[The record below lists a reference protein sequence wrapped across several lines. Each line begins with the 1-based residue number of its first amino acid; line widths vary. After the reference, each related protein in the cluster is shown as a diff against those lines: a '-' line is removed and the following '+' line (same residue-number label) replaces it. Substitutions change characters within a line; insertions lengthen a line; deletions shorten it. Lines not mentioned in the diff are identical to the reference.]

1 MRLQSLI
8 AMLSEFP
15 MIHLVR
21 SPSHSDSRAQSSAP
35 NPIAPSGSVVRLF
48 PKSTLQSLE
57 DEDCCDDGV
66 DDTTNDITND
76 ITNDT
81 MASRALVVLENLG
94 ESYPVE
100 TSNTD
105 IPDIRNDAVSSTADN
120 NTADNNTAGSN
131 TAVTPALMSPSMQEM
146 YQYLTVQKVTFDSP
160 ALKTT
165 VLETPQ
171 PLPADTK
178 FLYAYPQ
185 QFLQAPSLPV
195 RARHRLPALPF
206 LEMGSGLLAFTIV
219 SGVVIADGLKQ
230 AKNTPAPGKKAA
242 PISSLQT
249 DRAKRSTSVN
259 VAMSDMEILK
269 SGRTLPLPANAGG
282 APLGSSMTTL
292 TPAQMSQLA
301 MQQAIAASQVGQV
314 VEPPT
319 SIIPPLKTFT
329 PPQTANPAP
338 VQQPREEEVKPQ
350 RPQPPISMTPPPQ
363 VRSMPIVQESIVPM
377 PIVQESIAPKLPVP
391 QIPSGRSVDVPVQ
404 PPVAVTEPSPV
415 PTPTPMSPTVQQPT
429 VQQSMVPTS
438 TETPAANVPIL
449 NVPILEGAPR
459 QMQSEQPEA
468 LPTRTTQ
475 EKAMVPEA
483 PLTLTPRVLSSM
495 RPAIQEEVV
504 TPKAATPTVKLEVEP
519 KDLVFNREASVN

>member
-35 NPIAPSGSVVRLF
+35 NSIAPSGSVVRLF
-48 PKSTLQSLE
+48 PKSTLQPFE
-57 DEDCCDDGV
+57 DEDGVDDGV
-66 DDTTNDITND
+66 DNTTNDT
-76 ITNDT
+76 TNDT

-105 IPDIRNDAVSSTADN
+105 IRNDAVSSTAG
-120 NTADNNTAGSN
+120 NNTAGNN
-131 TAVTPALMSPSMQEM
+131 TAVAPALMSPSMQEM

-195 RARHRLPALPF
+195 RTRHRLPALPF

-219 SGVVIADGLKQ
+219 SGVVVVDGLKQ

-242 PISSLQT
+242 PISNLQT
-249 DRAKRSTSVN
+249 DRAKRSTPVS

-301 MQQAIAASQVGQV
+301 MQQAIAASQLGQV
-314 VEPPT
+314 VEPPA
-319 SIIPPLKTFT
+319 SIIPPLKTFA

-338 VQQPREEEVKPQ
+338 VQQPRAEEVKPQ
-350 RPQPPISMTPPPQ
+350 LPQPPISMTPPPQ
-363 VRSMPIVQESIVPM
+363 VRSVPIVQEP
-377 PIVQESIAPKLPVP
+377 IAPKLPVP
-391 QIPSGRSVDVPVQ
+391 QIPSGRSADVPIQ

-415 PTPTPMSPTVQQPT
+415 PTPTPMSPTVQQ
-429 VQQSMVPTS
+429 SMVPTPS
-438 TETPAANVPIL
+438 ETPAANVPIL
-449 NVPILEGAPR
+449 EVAPR

-495 RPAIQEEVV
+495 RPEIQEDVV
-504 TPKAATPTVKLEVEP
+504 APKAPMPTVKLEVTPKPEKAFEP

>member
-48 PKSTLQSLE
+48 PKSTLQPLE
-57 DEDCCDDGV
+57 NQEGCDAVNGAVNDSV
-66 DDTTNDITND
+66 NDSVNDTTNDM
-76 ITNDT
+76 TNDT
-81 MASRALVVLENLG
+81 LASRALVVLEDLG
-94 ESYPVE
+94 ETYPIE
-100 TSNTD
+100 TSS
-105 IPDIRNDAVSSTADN
+105 PAVAP
-120 NTADNNTAGSN
+120 
-131 TAVTPALMSPSMQEM
+131 VMMSPSMEEM

-185 QFLQAPSLPV
+185 QFLQAPALPV
-195 RARHRLPALPF
+195 RSQHRLPALPF

-219 SGVVIADGLKQ
+219 SGVVVADGLKQ

-242 PISSLQT
+242 PISSIQT
-249 DRAKRSTSVN
+249 DRAKRSTPVS

-269 SGRTLPLPANAGG
+269 SGRTLPLPANAVS
-282 APLGSSMTTL
+282 APLGSGTSL

-301 MQQAIAASQVGQV
+301 MQQAIAASQIGQG
-314 VEPPT
+314 VEPPP
-319 SIIPPLKTFT
+319 SIIPPLKTFA
-329 PPQTANPAP
+329 PPQTAGPVNPAP
-338 VQQPREEEVKPQ
+338 VQQPREEAVK
-350 RPQPPISMTPPPQ
+350 PQPPISMTPPPP
-363 VRSMPIVQESIVPM
+363 VRSV

-391 QIPSGRSVDVPVQ
+391 QIPISRSSDVPVP

-415 PTPTPMSPTVQQPT
+415 PTPTPMSPTVQQ
-429 VQQSMVPTS
+429 SMVPTS
-438 TETPAANVPIL
+438 SETPAANVPIL
-449 NVPILEGAPR
+449 EVAPR

-468 LPTRTTQ
+468 LPTGTTQ

-495 RPAIQEEVV
+495 RPEIQEDVVAPKAPMPTVNLEV
-504 TPKAATPTVKLEVEP
+504 TPKTEKAFEP
-519 KDLVFNREASVN
+519 KDLVFNRETSAN